1 MRMLERLR
9 KNCRHAAARNFR
21 FWRGL
26 SEGTCPQRPVTER
39 KRSRNQK
46 EPLPSFPNPRG
57 YSFYENALIFCF
69 CVALVFPV
77 AGAQINID
85 FGNTEYK
92 GLTNDFHRALFGGG
106 RPGEWQIIMDEVPSA
121 FAPISSNAV
130 PRVNHIP
137 VLAQL
142 DTDPTDERFP
152 MLIYDKETFKNF
164 QVTTQFKI
172 VSGLLEQM
180 AGIVFRF
187 QNESNFYVVR
197 ASALGHNL
205 RFYKVVNG
213 VRGNPIGPALDIS
226 TGAWHALVVQC
237 QGNQIICWL
246 DGHLVMPPLKDDTFT
261 SGKIGFWTKSDSL
274 THFGDTRITYT
285 PVVPMAQVL
294 IQNIMQQQPRL
305 LGLRIYT
312 LDKDGIPR
320 IIASKLPDEVGQ
332 AGGDSEQAAID
343 KGQIYFGRGKGTI
356 AVTMPLNDRNGVPIA
371 AVRVQWKRF
380 LGETQDT
387 AVNQA
392 RALVQTMQSQ
402 ILSSQD
408 LLQ

>member
-1 MRMLERLR
+1 MRV
-9 KNCRHAAARNFR
+9 F
-21 FWRGL
+21 
-26 SEGTCPQRPVTER
+26 V
-39 KRSRNQK
+39 
-46 EPLPSFPNPRG
+46 
-57 YSFYENALIFCF
+57 FYFCL
-69 CVALVFPV
+69 ALVFPA
-77 AGAQINID
+77 AGAQININ
-85 FGNTEYK
+85 FGNTEYQ
-92 GLTNDFHRALFGGG
+92 GLTNDFRGALFGGG
-106 RPGEWQIIMDEVPSA
+106 RPGEWQIVMDEVPSA

-130 PRVNHIP
+130 PRVNHIS

-187 QNESNFYVVR
+187 QDASNFYVVR

-213 VRGNPIGPALDIS
+213 VRGNPLGPTLDIS
-226 TGAWHALVVQC
+226 TGVWHSLTVQC

-246 DGHLVMPPLKDDTFT
+246 DSHLVMPPLNDDTFI

-294 IQNIMQQQPRL
+294 IQNILQQQPRL

-320 IIASKLPDEVGQ
+320 IIASKVPDEVGQ
-332 AGGDSEQAAID
+332 AGGESEQGAIE
-343 KGQIYFGRGKGTI
+343 KGQVYFGRGKGTV

-387 AVNQA
+387 AVNTA

-408 LLQ
+408 LTQ

>member
-1 MRMLERLR
+1 MIAFVAFVKKNLMRTL
-9 KNCRHAAARNFR
+9 
-21 FWRGL
+21 
-26 SEGTCPQRPVTER
+26 V
-39 KRSRNQK
+39 
-46 EPLPSFPNPRG
+46 
-57 YSFYENALIFCF
+57 FCF
-69 CVALVFPV
+69 CVALIFPA
-77 AGAQINID
+77 AGAQININ

-92 GLTNDFHRALFGGG
+92 GLTNDFHGALFGSG
-106 RPGEWQIIMDEVPSA
+106 RPGNWQIVVDEVPSV
-121 FAPISSNAV
+121 FTPISSNAV
-130 PRVNHIP
+130 PRMNHIP

-164 QVTTQFKI
+164 QVNTQFKI
-172 VSGLLEQM
+172 TGGLLEQM

-197 ASALGHNL
+197 VSALGHNV

-213 VRGNPIGPALDIS
+213 VRGNPLGPTLDVS
-226 TGAWHALVVQC
+226 TGAWHSLAIQC
-237 QGNQIICWL
+237 QGNQIVCWL
-246 DGHLVMPPLKDDTFT
+246 DDHLVMPPLQDSTFT

-294 IQNIMQQQPRL
+294 IQNILQQQPRL

-312 LDKDGIPR
+312 LDKEGIPR
-320 IIASKLPDEVGQ
+320 IIASKVPDEVGQ
-332 AGGDSEQAAID
+332 AGAESEQAAID
-343 KGQIYFGRGKGTI
+343 KGQISFGRGKGTC

-380 LGETQDT
+380 MGETQDT